1 MYSTVSPVL
10 YCIIPKSGRSNENY
24 VTGMHNTSAI
34 KIYTVTPTNPV
45 IEIEST
51 EGGERTPLVQKRD
64 LKMKFQKI
72 AGQHSDTF

>member
-1 MYSTVSPVL
+1 
-10 YCIIPKSGRSNENY
+10 
-24 VTGMHNTSAI
+24 MHNTSAI